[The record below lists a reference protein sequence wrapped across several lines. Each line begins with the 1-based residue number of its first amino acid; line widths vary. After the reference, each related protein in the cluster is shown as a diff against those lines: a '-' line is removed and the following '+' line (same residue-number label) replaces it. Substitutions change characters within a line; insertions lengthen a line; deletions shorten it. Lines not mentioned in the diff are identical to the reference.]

1 MLTHIQIHNM
11 SLLLSIYLYI
21 HTTIHPFSS
30 LTLSLYC
37 IHTCMLS
44 ICQCFSQSIHLVIV
58 LSIFSLI
65 VVVGT
70 PAVRMLV
77 VRIAVYSRN
86 TSSKMLA
93 VRIPVYIVGTCT
105 PVVRMLV
112 VNTSI

>member
-77 VRIAVYSRN
+77 VRIAVYVTGFAKRDHFCQ
-86 TSSKMLA
+86 KQKFQ
-93 VRIPVYIVGTCT
+93 YGQKK
-105 PVVRMLV
+105 
-112 VNTSI
+112 